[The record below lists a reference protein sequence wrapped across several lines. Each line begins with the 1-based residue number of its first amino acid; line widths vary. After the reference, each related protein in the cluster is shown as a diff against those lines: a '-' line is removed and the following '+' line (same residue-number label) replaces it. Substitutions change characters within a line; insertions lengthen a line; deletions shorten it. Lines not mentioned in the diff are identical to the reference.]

1 VAVDASDNLYVS
13 DYADNRVLR
22 YDTPLT
28 TDTTADAV
36 LGQLDFTHV
45 AENLTDAQGLYSPE
59 SVAID
64 KSVTPNRVY
73 VSDSV
78 NNRVLGWADA
88 ASFSNAAPADL
99 VIGQPDFLSYLCNG
113 INDTASAST
122 LCDPEGVAVD
132 GSGNLYIADTDN
144 QRVLEY
150 ANPFTACG
158 NNFPCV
164 GGAAN
169 LVLGQGNSFTS
180 NTCDFD
186 TGGGF
191 TDPAS
196 AIDLCYPTGVA
207 VDGGGNLYVSDS
219 SNSRVVEYNS
229 PLSTGAAASEVFGQ
243 GGSFTSKACDFD
255 AGSPFNPPSAVDLC
269 YPTGVAVD
277 GLGNLYVADINNQRV
292 LEYNTPLNPSS
303 GESSA
308 GDATADTVFGQ
319 GGSFTSKKCNLGGR
333 SANSLCG
340 PTAVAADNAGN
351 VYIEDGT
358 NSRVLEYNTP
368 LTSGTTAE
376 QVFGT
381 CGSFTSSECTGVS
394 ASSLTSPSGVAADAA
409 GNLYVVDSGDN
420 RVLEYDQPLAGPT
433 PTVSPTPTFTPT
445 STGVVTPTAT
455 ATPTTTPTATAT
467 NTSTATASATPTPTP
482 IPVKLSISPGAISF
496 GSKTAVG
503 RTSKPRAVT
512 IKNSSKKGSG
522 LNVTVAMETASPSV
536 FVIKSSCAKALAPGK
551 SCKASVTFKPIDTMP
566 QTGSLKIFDNA
577 SGSPQIVGLSGTG
590 KTARKK

>member
-1 VAVDASDNLYVS
+1 
-13 DYADNRVLR
+13 
-22 YDTPLT
+22 
-28 TDTTADAV
+28 
-36 LGQLDFTHV
+36 
-45 AENLTDAQGLYSPE
+45 
-59 SVAID
+59 
-64 KSVTPNRVY
+64 
-73 VSDSV
+73 
-78 NNRVLGWADA
+78 
-88 ASFSNAAPADL
+88 
-99 VIGQPDFLSYLCNG
+99 
-113 INDTASAST
+113 
-122 LCDPEGVAVD
+122 
-132 GSGNLYIADTDN
+132 
-144 QRVLEY
+144 
-150 ANPFTACG
+150 
-158 NNFPCV
+158 
-164 GGAAN
+164 
-169 LVLGQGNSFTS
+169 
-180 NTCDFD
+180 
-186 TGGGF
+186 
-191 TDPAS
+191 
-196 AIDLCYPTGVA
+196 
-207 VDGGGNLYVSDS
+207 
-219 SNSRVVEYNS
+219 
-229 PLSTGAAASEVFGQ
+229 
-243 GGSFTSKACDFD
+243 
-255 AGSPFNPPSAVDLC
+255 
-269 YPTGVAVD
+269 
-277 GLGNLYVADINNQRV
+277 LGNLYVADINNQRV
-292 LEYNTPLNPSS
+292 LEYNTPLNASS
-303 GESSA
+303 GESGA

-368 LTSGTTAE
+368 LASGTTAE

-381 CGSFTSSECTGVS
+381 CGGFTSSECTGVS

-445 STGVVTPTAT
+445 STGVVTPTATATPTTTTTATATNTPTATGGSPTSTAT